1 MEASFSKMDL
11 RLGEALTNRKGGKF
25 LPAEP
30 PLRWNTTQWAEILYE
45 PSSFGKGESERVS
58 LVLELTA
65 EMEKIVERLEK
76 QASSLVAD
84 KKLEAQ
90 LQSCIKQTRS
100 GQSLKLKANMS
111 KVRFWNVD
119 GNKLASPPAE
129 LRGRKALVAIEVRQL
144 WIMGQMCG
152 LLMEARDIKRMPL
165 PQSVPC
171 KPAILRHRRKI
182 ADSLIGD
189 LPTIL

>member
-1 MEASFSKMDL
+1 MDL
-11 RLGEALTNRKGGKF
+11 RLGEALTNQKGGKF

-30 PLRWNTTQWAEILYE
+30 PLRWNTIQWAEILYE

-65 EMEKIVERLEK
+65 GMEKTVERLEK
-76 QASSLVAD
+76 QASSLVAE

-90 LQSCIKQTRS
+90 LQSCVKQTRG

-111 KVRFWNVD
+111 KIRFWDAD
-119 GNKLASPPAE
+119 GNKLASPPTE

-152 LLMEARDIKRMPL
+152 LLMEARDIKLQDASPPECPL
-165 PQSVPC
+165 
-171 KPAILRHRRKI
+171 
-182 ADSLIGD
+182 
-189 LPTIL
+189 